1 MGLVVDTSNRHVH
14 LSKDHL
20 ALLFGE
26 GYDLTLKKPLY
37 GLPQSV
43 AKMLQ
48 FAAEETVDVV
58 NPETGQMLEKVS
70 ALLGHCSAQHSSIF
84 LTLFPRPL

>member
-70 ALLGHCSAQHSSIF
+70 ALLAI
-84 LTLFPRPL
+84 T